1 VSNRTAA
8 GSASPVRRLIERPR
22 LTQLLSDSQSRI
34 LLLTAPAGYGKTTLA
49 KEWLASTDR
58 EHGWYQVTDASSD
71 AAALALDLAT
81 AAAVVV
87 PGAGT
92 QLRARLKASPDP
104 AADSDLLA
112 NILAADLAD
121 WPDQAWFVVDD
132 YHVLAGN
139 QAAERFVE
147 ILVAATSV
155 QFLIATRKRPSWVSA
170 KRLLYGEI
178 TEFGRNVLAMT
189 PGEAAEALTGTHE
202 EMPGLVALAEGWPAV
217 IGLAA
222 LLRGPLRKS
231 NTEMPETLHEYFAEE
246 LYQGLS
252 EDLRWELSQLALA
265 PTVDDHVLRALFGER
280 AQAILEEGHDG
291 GFLNRDGSSYEMH
304 PLLRQFLRVKLADF
318 GPKKIRETARIIGES
333 YADESRWSE
342 ATAVAAEFHLIDLI
356 LRVLEEALDS
366 ILSEGRVTTIN
377 RWLEIAERASPTSP
391 IVGLAAIEIAFRTG
405 RWEAARAKVTQLAHS
420 IPKDHRLSSRIYLR
434 AGQIAHLDD
443 RLDEALSWLTAAK
456 AQANTPVDLR
466 RALWTR
472 FVTLSDSEAKD
483 EAAKAL
489 QELENTPPLDA
500 DDLLRANQC
509 RLQFALRWGQLTEA
523 LDRLA
528 NPLTLVDRS
537 ADPIVRT
544 GFLQTYGMALSLSAR
559 YRQSGEIADRQI
571 EEAQRFGL
579 EWVLPH
585 GLEMRGIAQFGL
597 RDFKGALRT
606 LAESHRLA
614 TEQGNIHSQLNSLVL
629 EARIHICRGAP
640 ERALGVLEARGRRRT
655 NSGMEGDYLA
665 TQAFALACCGSLPEA
680 METLAASEAATDH
693 LEARILRA
701 FTRAVAKDS
710 AGHDKASD
718 LQSITAAL
726 GIASEAGNFDG
737 FVVAYR
743 GFPKILLWVSQV
755 TALDVAPF
763 LDLVHSLDAQLAAKV
778 GLRLHSRNPNDR
790 SPLTAREREVFE
802 LVRQGLTNRE
812 IARTL
817 WISESTVKV
826 HIRHIF
832 EKLGVRSRTEA
843 ATSVA
848 EDL

>member
-1 VSNRTAA
+1 VNDRTA
-8 GSASPVRRLIERPR
+8 GGLTSPGRRIIERPR
-22 LTQLLSDSQSRI
+22 LTLLLEESQSRI

-71 AAALALDLAT
+71 AAALALDLAN
-81 AAAVVV
+81 AAADVVA
-87 PGAGT
+87 GAGT
-92 QLRARLKASPDP
+92 QLRERLKTSPDP
-104 AADSDLLA
+104 AADSELLA
-112 NILAADLAD
+112 HDLAD
-121 WPDQAWFVVDD
+121 DLAEWPDTAWFVVDD

-139 QAAERFVE
+139 EPAERFIE
-147 ILVAATSV
+147 ALVATTPV
-155 QFLIATRKRPSWVSA
+155 HFLIATRKRPSWVSA

-189 PGEAAEALTGTHE
+189 PGEAAEALSGTHE

-222 LLRGPLRKS
+222 FLRGPLRKS
-231 NTEMPETLHEYFAEE
+231 NTEVPETLHDYFAEE
-246 LYQGLS
+246 LYHGLS
-252 EDLRWELSQLALA
+252 ADLRWRLSQLALA
-265 PTVDDHVLRALFGER
+265 PTLDDHLLRALFRER
-280 AQAILEEGHDG
+280 AQAILEEAHQS

-304 PLLRQFLRVKLADF
+304 PLLRQFLRLKLAGF
-318 GPKKIRETARIIGES
+318 GPEKTSETARIIGES
-333 YADESRWSE
+333 YADEFRWPE
-342 ATAVAAEFHLIDLI
+342 ATSVAAEFGLIDLI

-366 ILSEGRVTTIN
+366 VLSEGRITTIN

-391 IVGLAAIEIAFRTG
+391 IVRLAAIEIAFRTG
-405 RWEAARAKVTQLAHS
+405 RWETARANVTQLAQS
-420 IPKDHRLSSRIYLR
+420 IPGDHKLSSRIYLR
-434 AGQIAHLDD
+434 AGQLAHLDD
-443 RLDEALSWLTAAK
+443 RLDEALHWLTAAK
-456 AQANTPVDLR
+456 AHAQTPVDLR

-483 EAAKAL
+483 EAANAL
-489 QELENTPPLDA
+489 QELEETPPLDA
-500 DDLLRANQC
+500 DDLLRASQC

-523 LDRLA
+523 LGGLP

-537 ADPIVRT
+537 TDPIVRT

-606 LAESHRLA
+606 LAESRRLA
-614 TEQGNIHSQLNSLVL
+614 AEQGNIHSQLNSLVL

-640 ERALGVLEARGRRRT
+640 ERALEVLQGRGRRPT

-665 TQAFALACCGSLPEA
+665 TQAFALACCGALQEA
-680 METLAASEAATDH
+680 MDTLAASEAATDH

-701 FTRAVAKDS
+701 FTKAVAKD
-710 AGHDKASD
+710 AATQDETLD
-718 LQSITAAL
+718 LQLVMAAL
-726 GIASEAGNFDG
+726 DAADEAGNFDG
-737 FVVAYR
+737 FVIAYR
-743 GFPKILLWVSQV
+743 GFPKLLLSLPQV
-755 TALDVAPF
+755 TAMDVTPF
-763 LDLVHSLDAQLAAKV
+763 LDLVHSLDAQLAARV
-778 GLRLHSRNPNDR
+778 GLRPHFRSPNDQN
-790 SPLTAREREVFE
+790 PLTMREREVLD
-802 LVRQGLTNRE
+802 LVRQGLSNRE

-826 HIRHIF
+826 HVHHVL
-832 EKLGVRSRTEA
+832 EKLGARSRTEA
-843 ATSVA
+843 ATLA
-848 EDL
+848 PGDF

>member
-1 VSNRTAA
+1 VNDRTAA
-8 GSASPVRRLIERPR
+8 VSLSLGRRIIERPR
-22 LTQLLSDSQSRI
+22 LTRLLAESPSRI
-34 LLLTAPAGYGKTTLA
+34 LLLTAPAGYGKTTLS
-49 KEWLASTDR
+49 KEWLASSGR
-58 EHGWYQVTDASSD
+58 EHGWCQMTDASSD

-87 PGAGT
+87 PGAGN
-92 QLRARLKASPDP
+92 QLRARLKTSPDP
-104 AADSDLLA
+104 AADSELLA
-112 NILAADLAD
+112 RDLAGDLAD
-121 WPDQAWFVVDD
+121 WPDGAWLVIDD

-139 QAAERFVE
+139 EPAERFIE

-155 QFLIATRKRPSWVSA
+155 RFLIATRKRPSWASA
-170 KRLLYGEI
+170 RRLLYGEV

-189 PGEAAEALTGTHE
+189 PGEAAEALSGTHE

-222 LLRGPLRKS
+222 SLRGPLRTS
-231 NTEMPETLHEYFAEE
+231 NSEVPETLHEYFAEE
-246 LYQGLS
+246 LYHGLS
-252 EDLRWELSQLALA
+252 EDLRWQLSQLALA
-265 PTVDDHVLRALFGER
+265 PTLDEHLLRALFGTC
-280 AQAILEEGHDG
+280 AQRILEEGHHS
-291 GFLNRDGSSYEMH
+291 GFLNKDGSSYEMH

-318 GPKKIRETARIIGES
+318 GPEKTRETARIIGES
-333 YADESRWSE
+333 YADQFRWSE
-342 ATAVAAEFHLIDLI
+342 AASVAAEFDLFELI

-366 ILSEGRVTTIN
+366 VLSEGRITTIN
-377 RWLEIAERASPTSP
+377 RWLELAEHIAPTAP
-391 IVGLAAIEIAFRTG
+391 IVRLAAIEIAFRTG
-405 RWEAARAKVTQLAHS
+405 RWETARAKVTQLAQS
-420 IPKDHRLSSRIYLR
+420 IPEDHKLSSRIYLR

-456 AQANTPVDLR
+456 AQARTPVDLR
-466 RALWTR
+466 RSLWTR

-483 EAAKAL
+483 EAEGAL
-489 QELENTPPLDA
+489 KELEETPPLDA

-509 RLQFALRWGQLTEA
+509 RLQFALRWGRLTEA
-523 LDRLA
+523 LDGLP

-537 ADPIVRT
+537 MDPIVRT
-544 GFLQTYGMALSLSAR
+544 GFLQTYGTALSLSAR

-606 LAESHRLA
+606 LAQSRRLA

-640 ERALGVLEARGRRRT
+640 KRALDVLEGRGRRPT
-655 NSGMEGDYLA
+655 NPGMEGDYLA
-665 TQAFALACCGSLPEA
+665 TQAFALACCGALPETMHA
-680 METLAASEAATDH
+680 LAASEAATDH

-701 FTRAVAKDS
+701 FTKAVAR
-710 AGHDKASD
+710 D
-718 LQSITAAL
+718 LAAPNKTLDLDLITAAL
-726 GIASEAGNFDG
+726 DVAKEAGNFDG

-743 GFPKILLWVSQV
+743 GFPKTLLSLSQV
-755 TALDVAPF
+755 TAVDVTPF
-763 LDLVHSLDAQLAAKV
+763 LDLVHSLDEQLAARV
-778 GLRLHSRNPNDR
+778 GLRSRFRNPNDR
-790 SPLTAREREVFE
+790 NPLTMREVLG
-802 LVRQGLTNRE
+802 LVRQGLSNRE

-826 HIRHIF
+826 HVHHVL
-832 EKLGVRSRTEA
+832 EKLGARSRTEA
-843 ATSVA
+843 AA
-848 EDL
+848 LAPGDL